1 MMTDQQLTDLAHDL
15 DRAARD
21 QRARY
26 LAIMRERET
35 LAE

>member
-1 MMTDQQLTDLAHDL
+1 MMTPQQLTDLAHDL

-21 QRARY
+21 QRRRY
-26 LAIMRERET
+26 LELMRERDA

>member
-1 MMTDQQLTDLAHDL
+1 MMTDQQLDQLAAGL

-26 LAIMRERET
+26 LALMQERET

>member
-1 MMTDQQLTDLAHDL
+1 MTDQQLTALAHDL

-21 QRARY
+21 QRRRY
-26 LAIMRERET
+26 LELMQEREA